1 MARFVF
7 IVPPLTGHI
16 NPTLSIGAVLLQR
29 GHEVAWISLDQ
40 SLQTRLPKGGK
51 LLLIEYAE
59 NDEQKQKSEQYLDI
73 ITKKI
78 VYGIDSIKFLY
89 EEVLIP
95 LNKHSYDGI
104 VHILNEYQPDLVIT
118 DHQMFAGAVAAKK
131 LGIPYTTSVTAP
143 AAIKVMDELPKV
155 HEWEL
160 NQIINM
166 QKELGLE
173 GEESIACSDLMTM
186 VLTSKAFF
194 GEMTLPDH
202 YRFVGPV
209 IHKRVDQISF
219 DWEKLE
225 QGKGKPKLLVSIGT
239 TFDHEHKKNFF
250 TKVIEAFGG
259 AEMTVVVVSDPD
271 LFANW
276 PDNFIVQRGIPQL
289 ELLPHLDGVVC
300 HGGHN
305 TVCETLTAGL
315 PMVVVPIA
323 YDQSH
328 VAGRVVRVGA
338 GLRLNFNRFK
348 AKHLQEAVQEI
359 LNNVSFK
366 EAAVQMGDSFREAGG
381 TETATDLLIELSAAP
396 PIEEFSFESS
406 SEELNIILPGKN

>member
-29 GHEVAWISLDQ
+29 GHEVAWISLDS
-40 SLQTRLPKGGK
+40 SLQQRLPAGGK
-51 LLLIEYAE
+51 LLLIAYEE
-59 NDEQKQKSEQYLDI
+59 NDRQKQDSEKYLDI

-95 LNKHSYDGI
+95 LNRHSYEGI
-104 VHILNEYQPDLVIT
+104 LGLLGAYQPDLVIT
-118 DHQMFAGAVAAKK
+118 DHQMFAGAIAAVNK
-131 LGIPYTTSVTAP
+131 GIPYATSVTAP

-155 HEWEL
+155 HEWEV
-160 NQIINM
+160 NQIVAL
-166 QKELGLE
+166 QKELGVE
-173 GEESIACSDLMTM
+173 GELSIACSDLLTM
-186 VLTSKAFF
+186 VLTSREFF
-194 GEMTLPDH
+194 GEMDLPEQ
-202 YRFVGPV
+202 YKFTGPV
-209 IHKRVDQISF
+209 ISERTVVSDF
-219 DWEKLE
+219 DWARLE
-225 QGKGKPKLLVSIGT
+225 GFGTQPKLLVSIGT

-250 TKVIEAFGG
+250 RKVLEAFGN
-259 AEMTVVVVSDPD
+259 EPLTVVVVSDPS
-271 LFANW
+271 LFEQW
-276 PDNFIVQRGIPQL
+276 PDNFMVQRSVPQL
-289 ELLPHLDGVVC
+289 ELLPHLDAVVC

-305 TVCETLTAGL
+305 TVCETLANGL

-348 AKHLQEAVQEI
+348 ADHLKASVHEI
-359 LNNVSFK
+359 LNNSSFK
-366 EAAVQMGDSFREAGG
+366 NASAQIGHSFAEAGG
-381 TETATDLLIELSAAP
+381 TRTAADLLAGLTAGKAVPATGEMGI
-396 PIEEFSFESS
+396 
-406 SEELNIILPGKN
+406 LNH

>member
-29 GHEVAWISLDQ
+29 GHEVAWISLDPA
-40 SLQTRLPKGGK
+40 LEARLPKGGQ
-51 LLLIEYAE
+51 LLCITYAE
-59 NDEQKQKSEQYLDI
+59 NDQQKQETEKYLDI

-95 LNKHSYDGI
+95 LNRHSYEGI
-104 VHILNEYQPDLVIT
+104 LYLLDQFKPDLVIT
-118 DHQMFAGAVAAKK
+118 DHQMFAGAIAATNAE
-131 LGIPYTTSVTAP
+131 IPYVTSVTAP
-143 AAIKVMDELPKV
+143 AAIKVMDELPKI
-155 HEWEL
+155 HEWEV
-160 NQIINM
+160 NQIIAL
-166 QKELGLE
+166 QKEFGIARE
-173 GEESIACSDLMTM
+173 DSMACSELLTM
-186 VLTSKAFF
+186 VLSSSAFF
-194 GEMTLPDH
+194 GEMTLPEH

-209 IHKRVDQISF
+209 IHKRAEKTPF
-219 DWEKLE
+219 DWEKLAE
-225 QGKGKPKLLVSIGT
+225 GNGKPKLLVSIGT
-239 TFDHEHKKNFF
+239 TFDHEHKKSFF
-250 TKVIEAFGG
+250 EKVVEAFGG

-271 LFANW
+271 LFTAW
-276 PDNFIVQRGIPQL
+276 PENFIVQRNVPQL
-289 ELLPHLDGVVC
+289 ELLPHLDAVVC

-315 PMVVVPIA
+315 PMVVIPIA

-348 AKHLQEAVQEI
+348 AKHLKESVTEI
-359 LNNVSFK
+359 LNNWSYK
-366 EAAVQMGDSFREAGG
+366 EAAIKMGDSFREAGG
-381 TETATDLLIELSAAP
+381 TETAADLLQEKAFPHPYPQKHQLLVP
-396 PIEEFSFESS
+396 T
-406 SEELNIILPGKN
+406 N

>member
-7 IVPPLTGHI
+7 IVPPLTGHL
-16 NPTLSIGAVLLQR
+16 NPTLSIGTVLLER
-29 GHEVAWISLDQ
+29 GHAVAWISLDR
-40 SLQTRLPKGGK
+40 SLEARLPKGGR

-59 NDEQKQKSEQYLDI
+59 NDQQKQESEKYLDL

-95 LNKHSYDGI
+95 LNRHSYEGI
-104 VHILNEYQPDLVIT
+104 IYLMDQFNPDLVIT
-118 DHQMFAGAVAAKK
+118 DHQMFAGAIAATNK
-131 LGIPYTTSVTAP
+131 GIPYATSVTAP
-143 AAIKVMDELPKV
+143 AAIKVMDELPKI
-155 HEWEL
+155 HEWEV
-160 NQIINM
+160 NQIIAL
-166 QKELGLE
+166 QKEFGITRE
-173 GEESIACSDLMTM
+173 ASIACSDLLTM
-186 VLTSKAFF
+186 VLTSRDFF
-194 GEMTLPDH
+194 GEMTLPEQYH
-202 YRFVGPV
+202 FVGPV
-209 IHKRVDQISF
+209 IHKRTEQTSF

-225 QGKGKPKLLVSIGT
+225 KGNGNPKLLVSIGT

-250 TKVIEAFGG
+250 SKVIEAFG
-259 AEMTVVVVSDPD
+259 AAAISVVVVSDPE
-271 LFANW
+271 LFPTW
-276 PDNFIVQRGIPQL
+276 PENFIVQRNVPQL
-289 ELLPHLDGVVC
+289 DLLPHLDAVVC

-348 AKHLQEAVQEI
+348 AKHLKESVEEI
-359 LNNVSFK
+359 LNNVRYK
-366 EAAVQMGDSFREAGG
+366 EAAMRIGDSFRSAGG
-381 TETATDLLIELSAAP
+381 TETAADLLVEL
-396 PIEEFSFESS
+396 SFESTLLAS
-406 SEELNIILPGKN
+406 NN